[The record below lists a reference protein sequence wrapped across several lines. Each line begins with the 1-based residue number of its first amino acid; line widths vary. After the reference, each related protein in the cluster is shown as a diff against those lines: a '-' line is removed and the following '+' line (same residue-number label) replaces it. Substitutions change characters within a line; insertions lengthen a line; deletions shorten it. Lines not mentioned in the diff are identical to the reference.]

1 MRVFKRSVG
10 IIVMGPIP
18 DLAST
23 NADQNFSQ
31 VLPTGVTTPIPVT
44 TTRFIATTFAAIS
57 FSTMSATSP
66 TVENGI
72 SWPALS

>member
-1 MRVFKRSVG
+1 M
-10 IIVMGPIP
+10 IGPMP

-23 NADQNFSQ
+23 NPDQNFSR

-44 TTRFIATTFAAIS
+44 TTRFIAHTFAATS